1 MFLLLLCVTIN
12 RLVEAHCGMIITKLQ
27 DLILTVTKS
36 LSFGDKRKT
45 PPSFEGAI
53 IMYRLLLSYQIRKE
67 EEMILVLL
75 RHCKNRCGEG
85 LLIDHDK
92 INYYNYISN

>member
-1 MFLLLLCVTIN
+1 MWN
-12 RLVEAHCGMIITKLQ
+12 DITKLQ
-27 DLILTVTKS
+27 DLILTVTRS

-45 PPSFEGAI
+45 SPSFEGAI

-75 RHCKNRCGEG
+75 RHCKNSAVKDY
-85 LLIDHDK
+85 LLIIIK
-92 INYYNYISN
+92 LSIIIIIINN